1 MKIESIAKNNAIRL
15 VLAINYQSDGNS
27 PPNKQ

>member
-1 MKIESIAKNNAIRL
+1 MKIESRARDNAIRL

-27 PPNKQ
+27 PSDKQ